1 MSYCVECGVELAEYH
16 KKCPLC
22 HTPVNNPRRSFD
34 FSKNEYPVFKKHHST
49 ANRRRVARQ
58 LTGFILAMCF
68 LLGAIIPAIIDLH
81 ANSTITWSVYPILSV
96 VLLFVSLALPFF
108 KKRTTFFR
116 EFTISWVA
124 VAIFCIAINYFTT
137 GQFSWVRYVV
147 SSMALVW
154 VLMSGIFSKRH
165 IRRFVPVVLVYIL
178 TAVGYF
184 MLLASWIADTSA
196 VFSLVLPLEVIL
208 VIVFLVSF
216 FIIRSNI
223 HGAINFVI
231 LFLVDILIIC
241 IGFDLTITRFV
252 RGNYAFTWSFIV
264 TLVIVPL
271 IIVAIIVHKRLKVQ
285 GVLSKKLHR

>member
-22 HTPVNNPRRSFD
+22 NTPVYNPRRSFD
-34 FSKNEYPVFKKHHST
+34 FSKNDYPVYKKHHST
-49 ANRRRVARQ
+49 VNRRKVARG
-58 LTGFILAMCF
+58 LTGFILTMCL
-68 LLGAIIPAIIDLH
+68 LLGALIPAIIDLH

-96 VLLFVSLALPFF
+96 TLLWVSVALPFF
-108 KKRTTFFR
+108 KKRPTFFR
-116 EFTISWVA
+116 EFTISWTG
-124 VAIFCIAINYFTT
+124 VAIFCIIINIVTT

-147 SSMALVW
+147 SSMALLW
-154 VLMSGIFSKRH
+154 VLMAGIFAKRH

-196 VFSLVLPLEVIL
+196 VFSLVLPLEIIL

-223 HGAINFVI
+223 HGAINLVI
-231 LFLVDILIIC
+231 LFLVDILVIS
-241 IGFDLTITRFV
+241 IGFDLTISRFIL
-252 RGNYAFTWSFIV
+252 GNYAFTWSFIV
-264 TLVIVPL
+264 ALAIVPM
-271 IIVAIIVHKRLKVQ
+271 IIVAIIIHKRLKVH